1 MRPIDTRWNLWFAV
15 WVFAGCAT
23 TGSSDGATI
32 SPANTVGTPGAGGA
46 RAAATSPAQPEVA
59 LEKVREELQFAPW
72 EVALS
77 GVRGE
82 TGPTEMVRA
91 RNLVNRPVTISGVKV
106 VGDAANLFSVKGA
119 PVFPVV
125 IPAGGSL
132 AVEVELG
139 PPANATAGLQRGALR
154 FQTGDDSNE
163 GPSADLAALV
173 LSGREVAAEP
183 SLQQVVEALGFAIDV
198 GAKTLQLPEAPEAR
212 GDQVV
217 GAALF
222 QRSRATP
229 VALNPVA
236 RFSAAG
242 DVSYGYYLPGQSLRN
257 VDTRQLGVM
266 VAGQEGT
273 LNPAVA
279 DGAETNF
286 DPGDATFGVWV
297 STPAVTAGGVAQR
310 AFSEP
315 RRNRGSQR
323 SLARIYPLRAR
334 GGAPVPDTYVIAF
347 GEAGRADY
355 QDAVFLISNVKL
367 VGR

>member
-1 MRPIDTRWNLWFAV
+1 MRPTATRWNLWFAV

-23 TGSSDGATI
+23 TR
-32 SPANTVGTPGAGGA
+32 PADETAKSTGDT
-46 RAAATSPAQPEVA
+46 AAAKANPPPPPAG

-119 PVFPVV
+119 PAFPVV

-139 PPANATAGLQRGALR
+139 PPADANAGLQRGVLR
-154 FQTGDDSNE
+154 FQTGDSSDE

-173 LSGREVAAEP
+173 LSGRDASAEP
-183 SLQQVVEALGFAIDV
+183 SLQQIVDALGFAIDV
-198 GAKTLQLPEAPEAR
+198 GGKTLQLPEANEAR
-212 GDQVV
+212 GDEAI

-222 QRSRATP
+222 QRARPTP

-236 RFSAAG
+236 RFSPDGAVA
-242 DVSYGYYLPGQSLRN
+242 YGYYLPGQSLRN

-266 VAGQEGT
+266 VAGQAGT
-273 LNPAVA
+273 LNPEVEA
-279 DGAETNF
+279 GAETNF
-286 DPGDATFGVWV
+286 DPGEARFGVWMSSPDV
-297 STPAVTAGGVAQR
+297 VVGGVSQR
-310 AFSEP
+310 AFTEA
-315 RRNRGSQR
+315 RRNRGDRR
-323 SLARIYPLRAR
+323 SLARVYPLRTR
-334 GGAPVPDTYVIAF
+334 GGAPVPDTFLVAF
-347 GEAGRADY
+347 GEATRADY
-355 QDAVFLISNVKL
+355 QDAVFVLSNVKL